1 MVFSIYTLLLL
12 VVAAVLPT
20 LGSAGTVAYDLN
32 VTWTYGNPDGFTRSV
47 IGINGAWPPPTLYVT
62 KGDTV
67 ILNVH
72 NQLGNQ
78 STSVHVHGMFQ
89 NGTTNM
95 DGAAMATQCPI
106 PPGSSMVY
114 NFTVSRRHRSSMANL
129 TVSGQPTRNVLVSFA
144 RLRAVPRRMACAI
157 HCPRSG

>member
-1 MVFSIYTLLLL
+1 MVFSIYTLLILL
-12 VVAAVLPT
+12 VAAFLPT
-20 LGSAGTVAYDLN
+20 HGNAGTVTYDLN

-47 IGINGAWPPPTLYVT
+47 IGINGEWPPPTLHVT

-67 ILNVH
+67 VLNVH

-78 STSVHVHGMFQ
+78 STSVHVHGIFQ

-95 DGAAMATQCPI
+95 DGAAMVSQCPI

-114 NFTVSRRHRSSMANL
+114 NFTVGNVFPTYTAPL
-129 TVSGQPTRNVLVSFA
+129 IVLGQPTRNVLVSFA
-144 RLRAVPRRMACAI
+144 YCRTVSRWMASAI
-157 HCPRSG
+157 HCP